1 MTDQCINYN
10 CQSKPK
16 RKLLAAQQSVCN
28 YYNVQYT
35 PYSKVCGACLQRSMI
50 YFERIGR
57 QLQNQE
63 CILEDRLPKRRI
75 SSVIELSDSDDN
87 NAATEKPHPHKA
99 KVTTSLN
106 TVLNNTVE
114 PLITIQEEL
123 CKSYLVSKK
132 FKMAT
137 GNELLNNLM
146 EKTDKGL
153 SQLYKNMYKFD
164 SQIKFKFNEEINI
177 VDENYDNDVAIV
189 TTKQLPGL
197 PDDLPEKGKLLRHLL
212 KLGDKVYGMKYS
224 QLQPWVEATI
234 KSAVSDTY
242 FNVIFDDGE
251 EKVLNYKNLAYINTS
266 SHAQYPVGSRVIAKF
281 QDINIQLTDKFYV
294 GVIAESPKYLNNFRY
309 VLIHFNK

>member
-1 MTDQCINYN
+1 
-10 CQSKPK
+10 
-16 RKLLAAQQSVCN
+16 
-28 YYNVQYT
+28 
-35 PYSKVCGACLQRSMI
+35 MI